1 MAKKAAD
8 KCKYLAKYIYVKHS
22 LRKTGEGA
30 KKKSP
35 CKPLQHSC
43 PHPVLEVFRKLSP
56 FDSSYITVNSINT
69 TACLWAFLIPNYT
82 NYSDM
87 KGNDLTSEK
96 NVLFLYA

>member
-22 LRKTGEGA
+22 LRKTGGGA
-30 KKKSP
+30 EKRW
-35 CKPLQHSC
+35 KPLQHSC
-43 PHPVLEVFRKLSP
+43 PHLVPEVFRKLSP
-56 FDSSYITVNSINT
+56 FDSSYKMVSSINT
-69 TACLWAFLIPNYT
+69 TACLWALLIPNYT

-96 NVLFLYA
+96 NVWFLYA

>member
-8 KCKYLAKYIYVKHS
+8 KCKYLAKYIYVKQS
-22 LRKTGEGA
+22 LRKTGGGA
-30 KKKSP
+30 EKRW
-35 CKPLQHSC
+35 KPLQHSC

-56 FDSSYITVNSINT
+56 FDFSYIMVSSIDT

-96 NVLFLYA
+96 NVWFLYA